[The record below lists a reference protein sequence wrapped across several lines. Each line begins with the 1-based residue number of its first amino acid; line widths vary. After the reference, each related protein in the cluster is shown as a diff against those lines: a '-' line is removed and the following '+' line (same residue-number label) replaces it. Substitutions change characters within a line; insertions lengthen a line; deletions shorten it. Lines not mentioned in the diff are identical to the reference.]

1 MIDAFIRSML
11 GTWGNSVLDFFVQ
24 NNLWISALI
33 LFYGVCVFLGRRSY
47 QRSASFLVNW
57 FQEEYSNSARSK
69 SRKNLIQW
77 IEKEEIPWGLTK
89 KAFWFPLITPPNRFV
104 LYIKDQQTLQKLF
117 NKETLA
123 SIFRP
128 LGEKQNK

>member
-47 QRSASFLVNW
+47 QCSASFLIDW
-57 FQEEYSNSARSK
+57 FQEEYSNSARLK
-69 SRKNLIQW
+69 V
-77 IEKEEIPWGLTK
+77 E
-89 KAFWFPLITPPNRFV
+89 V
-104 LYIKDQQTLQKLF
+104 TLL
-117 NKETLA
+117 N
-123 SIFRP
+123 
-128 LGEKQNK
+128 